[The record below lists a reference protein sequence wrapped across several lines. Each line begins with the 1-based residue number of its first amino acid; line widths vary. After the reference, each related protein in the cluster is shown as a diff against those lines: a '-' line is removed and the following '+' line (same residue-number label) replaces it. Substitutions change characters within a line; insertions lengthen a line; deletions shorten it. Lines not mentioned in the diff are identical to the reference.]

1 MNNLNTKF
9 PKNIFLILSIIIHLL
24 IFIIAL
30 ILGDFGKFDK
40 EPLKY
45 IEITEIIQEPNI
57 NNEKAK
63 RLAKNSRKA
72 LKETAP
78 KEEINNYKKPSA
90 QSSESQLSK
99 KENKKNDK
107 EEDKPLEKDGYIAK
121 KKKEDKKT
129 EESISSKES
138 IFSPKITDNKVKLN
152 EETVDLDTKEFKY
165 ISYFLKIKRKIELV
179 WSYPQEAYSK
189 GYTGKVLVKMSL
201 DKKGKLIDVKVLKS
215 SGYKILD
222 NEATKSII
230 EASPYAPFPE
240 SWEGLD
246 KLNIRVKFAYL
257 TGSWQFR

>member
-9 PKNIFLILSIIIHLL
+9 PKNIFLILSLIIHLL
-24 IFIIAL
+24 IFISAL
-30 ILGDFGKFDK
+30 ILGDIGKFDK

-78 KEEINNYKKPSA
+78 KDEINYYKKPSA

-107 EEDKPLEKDGYIAK
+107 ENDKPLEEDGYIAK

-129 EESISSKES
+129 EESISSKEN
-138 IFSPKITDNKVKLN
+138 FFLRKLQ
-152 EETVDLDTKEFKY
+152 T
-165 ISYFLKIKRKIELV
+165 IK
-179 WSYPQEAYSK
+179 
-189 GYTGKVLVKMSL
+189 
-201 DKKGKLIDVKVLKS
+201 
-215 SGYKILD
+215 
-222 NEATKSII
+222 
-230 EASPYAPFPE
+230 
-240 SWEGLD
+240 
-246 KLNIRVKFAYL
+246 
-257 TGSWQFR
+257 